1 MGESRAKSIWFHSY
15 KICLKIVLLKK
26 KLEEDPLRYGQFED
40 GAEEGP

>member
-1 MGESRAKSIWFHSY
+1 M
-15 KICLKIVLLKK
+15 LKDCPFKK